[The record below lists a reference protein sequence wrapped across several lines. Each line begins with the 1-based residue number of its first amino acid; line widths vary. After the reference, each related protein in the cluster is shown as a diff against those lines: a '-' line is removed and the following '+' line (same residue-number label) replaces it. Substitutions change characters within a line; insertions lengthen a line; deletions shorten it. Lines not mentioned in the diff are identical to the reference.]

1 MKESYK
7 RDSHHH
13 YLILETE
20 ENSQE
25 NEYPIKM
32 MTYNQIPGLL
42 KCDVRRMNGSISFY
56 YEITSKQSAAH
67 IFERSGISYE
77 DVRQM
82 LAGIKRGL
90 EGASGYLLD
99 ENSFLIDPE
108 HFYMDTQSGEVFLCY
123 VPGRKGDFQKE
134 LQNLAEYILKNLDHG
149 EEKAV
154 ILGYEVYRRVMGENS
169 SIDDVLQL
177 AYEEIQNSG
186 TEKQKNFSCQEKRK
200 ESKKEYRRDNRNE
213 ENEEVSEERK
223 SRNREERQKI
233 LKKWGNRV
241 LIAAGI
247 LLLFLGIILAADSLS
262 LDLTKVGGV
271 LSVLTA
277 LSAYTVSF
285 IKSRREGEKTEKR
298 RKTERRKA
306 IESGGS
312 PESIERHQ
320 KQGQK
325 KENCEEKKSGIYT
338 GTGYI
343 GENRIITRQ
352 ENEAWTPENHFRFLE
367 DEEEEETELL
377 TFGETVLLETEK
389 MKSEKKLVSLKKEK
403 SPDICI
409 SCSSMIVGKIRQQA
423 DFVLDDE
430 HISRVHARIEKNGD
444 DVYVIDLNSTN
455 GTFING
461 ERLQANERRRLQPLD
476 EVAFASIIYEY
487 ETEQQ

>member
-7 RDSHHH
+7 RDSHHN

-20 ENSQE
+20 ENFQE

-56 YEITSKQSAAH
+56 YEITSKQSAAR

-77 DVRQM
+77 DVRQI

-154 ILGYEVYRRVMGENS
+154 ILGYEVYRRVMEENS

-177 AYEEIQNSG
+177 AYEEIQNCG
-186 TEKQKNFSCQEKRK
+186 TEKQRNFPCQDKGK
-200 ESKKEYRRDNRNE
+200 ESKKEYKRENRNE
-213 ENEEVSEERK
+213 ENADTSEDRK
-223 SRNREERQKI
+223 SQKREERQKI
-233 LKKWGNRV
+233 LKKWGIRIS
-241 LIAAGI
+241 IAAGI
-247 LLLFLGIILAADSLS
+247 LLLLLGIILTADSLS
-262 LDLTKVGGV
+262 LDLTKVGGA
-271 LSVLTA
+271 LSVFIA

-285 IKSRREGEKTEKR
+285 IKSRQEEEKTEKR
-298 RKTERRKA
+298 REEKRRETDNKKIRENIKRRK
-306 IESGGS
+306 
-312 PESIERHQ
+312 
-320 KQGQK
+320 KQEQK
-325 KENCEEKKSGIYT
+325 KENCEEKKRGINTEAGYT
-338 GTGYI
+338 G
-343 GENRIITRQ
+343 ENGIIIKQ
-352 ENEAWTPENHFRFLE
+352 ENKAWMAENSFRSLE
-367 DEEEEETELL
+367 DEDEEETELL

-389 MKSEKKLVSLKKEK
+389 IKSEKKLVSLEKEK

-444 DVYVIDLNSTN
+444 DVYVMDLNSTN
-455 GTFING
+455 GTFVNG
-461 ERLQANERRRLQPLD
+461 ERLQENERRRLQPLD
-476 EVAFASIIYEY
+476 KVAFASIVYEY
-487 ETEQQ
+487 ETKHE